1 MATKRAEYYSVQVA
15 RETFF
20 IDTRCVGWQQ
30 EAEDLAERGGRG
42 R

>member
-20 IDTRCVGWQQ
+20 IDTRCVGWWQE
-30 EAEDLAERGGRG
+30 EAEDLA
-42 R
+42 